1 MLHCYTQ
8 LLTKVGVVT
17 PVTAPAASTSLVATA
32 ATTTTTASLVAA
44 ALTTV
49 PAAATTT
56 TTSLEARP
64 RGATV
69 LVSGTAVPV
78 PVVLALVASPEHVV
92 DVQGYH
98 RGVIMNITGGE
109 AGQSNVED
117 EG

>member
-32 ATTTTTASLVAA
+32 ATTTASLVAA